1 MNFKITQHYARG
13 EEKLIAEFNELDEA
27 KVFITKKSLTDE
39 EERKKVI
46 YRVYDDH
53 ELLIKLNKENLCVT
67 HAKYAEGSADF
78 HNSELIY
85 HVFIKSIDSSERKE
99 VAQFN
104 DRNNARLF
112 VFVIFETACELNE
125 SNLFLIFKNNI
136 LIDTLNKNTIANQQG
151 ASGSSSN
158 EKGATY
164 RLSPLS
170 TRPTP
175 GGGPADY
182 WVEDKDDN

>member
-1 MNFKITQHYARG
+1 MLY
-13 EEKLIAEFNELDEA
+13 E
-27 KVFITKKSLTDE
+27 
-39 EERKKVI
+39 
-46 YRVYDDH
+46 
-53 ELLIKLNKENLCVT
+53 LNKENLCVT

-85 HVFIKSIDSSERKE
+85 HVFIKSIDASERKE

-112 VFVIFETACELNE
+112 VASVFEIACELNE
-125 SNLFLIFKNNI
+125 NNLFLIFKDNI
-136 LIDTLNKNTIANQQG
+136 LTDTLNKNTVADQQG
-151 ASGSSSN
+151 ASSSGSN
-158 EKGATY
+158 EKGSTY

-182 WVEDKDDN
+182 WVEDKNDD